1 MRWYCLVNELKP
13 EHVKDYVKIH
23 ETAHLTEWKTQ
34 LKALKE
40 AGAQNCITY
49 IFKNYSILFYQ
60 CEDIDKSFEAL
71 GRIEDNNRWQAHIA
85 SWFANS
91 PKFDGSEKAQPL
103 KKIFDLNEQLNGF
116 LGE

>member
-1 MRWYCLVNELKP
+1 MGFFHFMQGFLSSGTLGFHCTKN
-13 EHVKDYVKIH
+13 I
-23 ETAHLTEWKTQ
+23 
-34 LKALKE
+34 
-40 AGAQNCITY
+40 
-49 IFKNYSILFYQ
+49 KNYSILFYQ